1 MLRIANLAHLPTLTN
16 SALLPAN
23 MSTSHYASRPAQTD
37 VGAKTIRIPLDRSL
51 PPPAR
56 PLGLVMFF
64 LGAIILCADG
74 FMAAYFAETIWEAS
88 IICTLS
94 MPLAVIVTCIG
105 RELRK

>member
-1 MLRIANLAHLPTLTN
+1 
-16 SALLPAN
+16 
-23 MSTSHYASRPAQTD
+23 
-37 VGAKTIRIPLDRSL
+37 
-51 PPPAR
+51 
-56 PLGLVMFF
+56 MFF

>member
-1 MLRIANLAHLPTLTN
+1 
-16 SALLPAN
+16 

-37 VGAKTIRIPLDRSL
+37 VGSETIRIPLDRSL

-56 PLGLVMFF
+56 PLGLVMFI
-64 LGAIILCADG
+64 LGGIILCADG
-74 FMAAYFAETIWEAS
+74 LMAAYFAETIWEAS